1 MSSGKRVSQL
11 IIRKP
16 NAFYFNKAKN
26 CAYFSESFLCADGVD
41 NHSISNACHHC
52 QHVETDARSDACR
65 QLNIVSSMANA
76 FGHIIQIC
84 DAIDDISLAAVTT

>member
-1 MSSGKRVSQL
+1 MRFIS
-11 IIRKP
+11 IRL
-16 NAFYFNKAKN
+16 KN